1 MVLDDFQD
9 MLKELR
15 EISPNR
21 TRAECKLLLR
31 RIKEVQSA
39 SQVTMWARFAC
50 RYNVAGKLRAR
61 VHHVHILQILN
72 DFLIFFLREY
82 PQNSTSGIGLL
93 HQLNILFPLE
103 FRAIE
108 QPFLHERGDT
118 TVVKAT
124 HKVSLLVACLGI
136 NSGV

>member
-31 RIKEVQSA
+31 RIKEVQAA
-39 SQVTMWARFAC
+39 SQVTVWVRFAC
-50 RYNVAGKLRAR
+50 RYIYIYNVVDKLRA
-61 VHHVHILQILN
+61 HVHAFI
-72 DFLIFFLREY
+72 FLIYFFRECL
-82 PQNSTSGIGLL
+82 QNSTSGIGLL
-93 HQLNILFPLE
+93 HQLNVLFPLE
-103 FRAIE
+103 FRTIE

-124 HKVSLLVACLGI
+124 HKVSLLIAWLGI
-136 NSGV
+136 NYDL

>member
-1 MVLDDFQD
+1 MVLDSGDDFQD

-31 RIKEVQSA
+31 RIKEVQAA
-39 SQVTMWARFAC
+39 SQVAMRVRCAC
-50 RYNVAGKLRAR
+50 RYNVVGKLCARAYF
-61 VHHVHILQILN
+61 LN
-72 DFLIFFLREY
+72 SLIYFLRECL
-82 PQNSTSGIGLL
+82 QNSTSGIGLL
-93 HQLNILFPLE
+93 HQLNVLFPVE

-108 QPFLHERGDT
+108 QPFLHARGDT

-124 HKVSLLVACLGI
+124 HKVSLLIAWLGI
-136 NSGV
+136 TSDV